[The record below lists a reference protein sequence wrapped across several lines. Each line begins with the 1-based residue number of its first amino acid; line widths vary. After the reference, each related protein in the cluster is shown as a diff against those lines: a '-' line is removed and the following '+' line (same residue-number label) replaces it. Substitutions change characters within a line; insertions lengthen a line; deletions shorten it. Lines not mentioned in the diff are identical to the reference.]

1 MKHLLLTTIAAV
13 LLVGCG
19 SSKND
24 LLLIEASESGN
35 IEDVKEYLADG
46 TNVNARD
53 DQFGGTPL
61 HGAAGY
67 GQTKI
72 AELLLTEG
80 AEVDSKDDKYEVTPL
95 HYAALRGQ
103 KEIPNYLSPVAQM

>member
-19 SSKND
+19 PSKND

-46 TNVNARD
+46 ANVNARD

-61 HGAAGY
+61 HGAAGLWSNESCRTASS
-67 GQTKI
+67 G
-72 AELLLTEG
+72 G
-80 AEVDSKDDKYEVTPL
+80 
-95 HYAALRGQ
+95 RGSGL
-103 KEIPNYLSPVAQM
+103 KG